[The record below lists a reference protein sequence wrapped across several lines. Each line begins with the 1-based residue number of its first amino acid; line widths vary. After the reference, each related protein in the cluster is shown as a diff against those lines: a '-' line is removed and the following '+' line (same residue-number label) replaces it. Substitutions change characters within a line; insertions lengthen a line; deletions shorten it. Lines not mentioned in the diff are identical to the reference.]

1 MRSTPRNLREHYL
14 FQKLQYLKKEMIH
27 FEMLLEYELEQ
38 NVKIHIHD
46 LLVQSFPE
54 YPQEQIYYK
63 LLPQFRYLA
72 WMGEE
77 LIAHMGVEHRV
88 ITNDGKPAQIFGI
101 IDLCVSEPYRSQKVA
116 TKLLHRIESL
126 GRNHSIDFLVL
137 FADDDRL
144 YRANGYQR
152 VENMC
157 RWVMIDEHQI
167 IGVAERSLADC
178 MMVKPIAGQTWENGP
193 VDMLGYVF

>member
-1 MRSTPRNLREHYL
+1 MLSTPRNLREHYL
-14 FQKLQYLKKEMIH
+14 FQKLQYLEKEMIH

-54 YPQEQIYYK
+54 YPQERIYYK

-88 ITNDGKPAQIFGI
+88 ITHDGKPAQIFGI

-116 TKLLHRIESL
+116 TKLLHQIESL

-144 YRANGYQR
+144 YKANGYQR

-157 RWVMIDEHQI
+157 RWVMIDKHHT
-167 IGVAERSLADC
+167 IGIAERSLADC
-178 MMVKPIAGQTWENGP
+178 MMVKPLAGQTWENGP